1 MQTYQDYD
9 LVCVCVCFKHNGL
22 HPIFGYSILAHIDI
36 QKYVL
41 WSEHLSST
49 FLNVEV
55 YNESL
60 LFKLLHNVL
69 STSSWYLAEPP
80 LMNI

>member
-1 MQTYQDYD
+1 MYI
-9 LVCVCVCFKHNGL
+9 KHSGL
-22 HPIFGYSILAHIDI
+22 HPIFAYSILAHIDI
-36 QKYVL
+36 QKYIL

-60 LFKLLHNVL
+60 LFKLLHNIL
-69 STSSWYLAEPP
+69 TISSWYSAKSP